1 MTGPKGD
8 CVLFPREP
16 ECSRGEAEG
25 DIEVDGKQNS
35 LYPTG
40 AVIKMFCYT
49 PNSKIEK

>member
-25 DIEVDGKQNS
+25 DIEVDVSHGS
-35 LYPTG
+35 
-40 AVIKMFCYT
+40 
-49 PNSKIEK
+49 SH